1 MFHWA
6 LNTSLLLLRNYHFCT
21 RPYYNISIKSAYTR
35 ILFDN
40 PFHLYTDIDNVN
52 PLSNLFPD
60 SFQKLPSNLDNNIYK
75 NNLGININLH
85 NFEHDAILFHN
96 PLWYLKHYKK
106 DVQAFKKSFEV
117 LLINV
122 ELKLS
127 FTFM

>member
-75 NNLGININLH
+75 NIYKTIIMSKNRQNY
-85 NFEHDAILFHN
+85 
-96 PLWYLKHYKK
+96 LWYVFIYLFFPVLVNPILLLYGILKDFMKPIKPRDQH
-106 DVQAFKKSFEV
+106 KSP
-117 LLINV
+117 
-122 ELKLS
+122 
-127 FTFM
+127 